1 MSEAGHT
8 LTVALRTNKR
18 YFSKVYDDRPF
29 LLHEPLFRW
38 GARKKG
44 WLHRPAALADLEP
57 RLVEWYE
64 VSPDASVYTLHLR
77 HGVKSIN
84 GNELTSADV
93 RWSWERIFQ
102 LRGVGRFTGRIA
114 PMKSQDNIIE
124 KDKYTV
130 EFRLDK
136 PNITFPHFL
145 ASKYIPIVDS
155 TEVKKHITADDPWAA
170 KWLQEHHAA
179 FGPFYVE
186 KYDEKADIVIYG
198 AHQNYWAGAPLPNRL
213 ILRGVPNASDRV
225 RLLKNGEV
233 DIALSLSAE
242 DFMTLQ
248 NNPNLNMTIVPSH
261 DPMMLQMN
269 CQKEPFK
276 SVKVRQAVSYAVPYQ
291 ELMDS
296 IWKVASRPYRSPF
309 IDVCLGYTDEFF
321 HYKTDL
327 IQAKA
332 LMAEAGIKSAINADM
347 YVCGEILPEIIPT
360 AKAIQTALAKIGI
373 NITIKDVNEQDFR
386 TVSFAH
392 SFDLMLDPH
401 THQVADGYY
410 VSYDDYGDERWGIE
424 NMNQYF
430 EPEVFKLQEESL
442 KAKSEAERIQYIRDL
457 QRVILEGAPQA
468 YLFQINS
475 LTGAQTSVRGME
487 WDLNGRMFYQH
498 VYKA

>member
-1 MSEAGHT
+1 MSEAGQT

-64 VSPDASVYTLHLR
+64 VSQDGLVYTLHLR

-93 RWSWERIFQ
+93 KWSWERIFQ
-102 LRGVGRFTGRIA
+102 LRGVGRFTGRVA
-114 PMKSQDNIIE
+114 PMRSQDNIIE

-136 PNITFPHFL
+136 PNVTFPHFL

-155 TEVKKHITADDPWAA
+155 VEVKKHTTAEDPWAA

-179 FGPFYVE
+179 FGPFYVN

-198 AHQNYWAGAPLPNRL
+198 AHKDYWCGTPNPKQL
-213 ILRGVPNASDRV
+213 ILRGIPSAGERV
-225 RLLKNGEV
+225 RLLKSGEV
-233 DIALSLSAE
+233 DITLSLSAE
-242 DFMTLQ
+242 DFLMLQ
-248 NNPNLNMTIVPSH
+248 GNSSVNTIIVPSH

-269 CQKEPFK
+269 CQKDPFK

-291 ELMDS
+291 ELMES
-296 IWKVASRPYRSPF
+296 IWKVAARPYKSPF
-309 IDVCLGYTDEFF
+309 IDVCLGYTEEFF
-321 HYKTDL
+321 PYRTDL
-327 IQAKA
+327 NKAKS
-332 LMAEAGIKSAINADM
+332 LLLEAGLTGTVNAEM
-347 YVCGEILPEIIPT
+347 FVCGEILPEIIPT

-373 NITIKDVNEQDFR
+373 DITIKDVNEQDFR
-386 TVSFAH
+386 AVSFAH
-392 SFDLMLDPH
+392 TFDFLLDPH

-410 VSYDDYGDERWGIE
+410 VAYDDYGDERWGIE
-424 NMNQYF
+424 NMNQYY
-430 EPEVFKLQEESL
+430 EPEVFRLQEECL
-442 KAKSEAERIQYIRDL
+442 KANSEAERIQYIREL
-457 QRVILEGAPQA
+457 QRVILDGAPQA

-475 LTGAQTSVRGME
+475 LVGAKTSVHGME
-487 WDLNGRMFYQH
+487 WDVNGRMFYQH
-498 VYKA
+498 VYTI

>member
-1 MSEAGHT
+1 MSESEQK

-57 RLVEWYE
+57 RLVDWYE

-77 HGVKSIN
+77 HGVKSTN

-93 RWSWERIFQ
+93 KWSWERIFQ

-114 PMKSQDNIIE
+114 PMRNHENIVE

-136 PNITFPHFL
+136 PNVTFPHFL

-155 TEVKKHITADDPWAA
+155 TEVKKHITEDDPWAA

-186 KYDEKADIVIYG
+186 KYDEEADIVIYG
-198 AHQNYWAGAPLPNRL
+198 AHQDYWCGAPLPRRL
-213 ILRGVPNASDRV
+213 ILRGIPSASDRV
-225 RLLKNGEV
+225 KLLKNGEV

-242 DFMTLQ
+242 DFLALQ
-248 NNPNLNMTIVPSH
+248 NDSNLNTTVVPSH

-269 CQKEPFK
+269 CQKDPFK
-276 SVKVRQAVSYAVPYQ
+276 SAKVRQAVSYAVPYQ
-291 ELMDS
+291 ELMDN
-296 IWKVASRPYRSPF
+296 IWKVAARPYKSPF
-309 IDVCLGYTDEFF
+309 IDVCLGYTQEFF
-321 HYKTDL
+321 NYRTDL
-327 IQAKA
+327 DKAKS
-332 LMAEAGIKSAINADM
+332 LMAEAGITGTINADM
-347 YVCGEILPEIIPT
+347 YVCGEILPEIMPT
-360 AKAIQTALAKIGI
+360 AEAIKTALSKIGM
-373 NITIKDVNEQDFR
+373 NITIKDVNEQEFR

-442 KAKSEAERIQYIRDL
+442 KAKSEAERIEYIRDM

-475 LTGAQTSVRGME
+475 LTGAQASVRGME